1 MEYKILRSMLTLAL
15 LAPLSARALP
25 FNDDMVATQMR
36 TGSIMKPKSPNSI
49 PVGSLSMRLSSAQEA
64 ESLGLTNPKQATAE
78 VLVNGKRLYSVN
90 CGPCHGDISQ
100 KNWQP
105 GPAGLKFELKQPPN
119 IGTGDFKNR
128 SDASI
133 FSTIHL
139 GFGLMPRLGWK
150 LSTDERWDVISY
162 IRSVQAKQ

>member
-1 MEYKILRSMLTLAL
+1 MAYRILNYVVAFGVL
-15 LAPLSARALP
+15 LPFSVSALP

-49 PVGSLSMRLSSAQEA
+49 PVGSLNMRISSAQEA
-64 ESLGLTNPKQATAE
+64 ESMGLSNPKQSNPDAIA
-78 VLVNGKRLYSVN
+78 NGKRLFSVN

-100 KNWQP
+100 KDWQP
-105 GPAGLKFELKQPPN
+105 GLAGQKFELKPPPN

-133 FSTIHL
+133 FSTVHL
-139 GFGLMPRLGWK
+139 GFGLMPRIGWK
-150 LSTDERWDVISY
+150 LSADERWDVISY